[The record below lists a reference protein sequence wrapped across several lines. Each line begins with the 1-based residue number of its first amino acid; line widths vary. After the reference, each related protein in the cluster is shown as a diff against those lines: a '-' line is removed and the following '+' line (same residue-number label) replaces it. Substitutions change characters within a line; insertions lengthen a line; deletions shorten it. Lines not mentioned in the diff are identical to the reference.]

1 MSTVF
6 DFRNLRL
13 PKLSR
18 ASVIVGALA
27 IVLALVLAFVGF
39 QLYKKLTNN
48 TVVAYF
54 PEANALYSGD
64 RVEIMGVKVGA
75 VDKIEPAGDKMK
87 VTFHYSNKYK
97 VPADAQAGDPQPD
110 PGGVAADPA
119 GAALQGRSGAGRQRG
134 DPRRAHPGAHR
145 VGPAAQHHHQRHL
158 QIGAH

>member
-18 ASVIVGALA
+18 ASVIIGALA
-27 IVLALVLAFVGF
+27 IVLAIVLAFVGF

-64 RVEIMGVKVGA
+64 SVEIYDMPK
-75 VDKIEPAGDKMK
+75 DLQTE
-87 VTFHYSNKYK
+87 
-97 VPADAQAGDPQPD
+97 
-110 PGGVAADPA
+110 GG
-119 GAALQGRSGAGRQRG
+119 GGLFGKK
-134 DPRRAHPGAHR
+134 
-145 VGPAAQHHHQRHL
+145 
-158 QIGAH
+158 